1 MRAMRRARS
10 RRVVGAVLVALV
22 VAGGALR
29 LAASSDPGHR
39 LFPDE
44 QSYGRLATGLA
55 ERGDYGDPR
64 LGDRTRWAP
73 GAPVAFAAAERLL
86 PAGRA
91 SQPHEVPAARTAQA
105 LIGTLMIPAAFGLA
119 ALIAG
124 PGAGLAAAAA
134 IALFPAHHGLA
145 LPDLRAAGGAA
156 RPAGDA
162 GAGEGMRAWSSAG
175 RLGRGGGRAARPGRA
190 HPRRPPLPVL
200 VAGPALWLVTRRAAG
215 VRPAAALTAGVL
227 VVILPWV
234 AFASVNRGR
243 LVPVSGGGPGTL
255 SMGTYLPGEGT
266 VVGFKRGLAGE
277 ARAHAP
283 DLRDVDPLRM
293 PAGRVLDAVAAAA
306 AEPRDAA
313 LMAEA
318 LANVRRYA
326 LGDPP
331 GYAGMTLRKVERLW
345 SRPFQT
351 PQPAL
356 IAIHLALLAAGLA
369 GLVLGVL
376 RREPVAVVLAAIVA
390 LSTLDNMVLVPSRV
404 TTCRSSQ
411 RSWRSAPRGSAARL
425 RTGGGDPVG
434 GRQRGAGR
442 PGRRPAG
449 VTGGGPLL
457 GLPVLRT
464 PGSRPRATAAGP
476 RSATRPASAPCARRA
491 RTSRSGSRPSR
502 R

>member
-134 IALFPAHHGLA
+134 IALFPPLITVSRYQISEPPAALLVLLGMLA
-145 LPDLRAAGGAA
+145 LANACARGAA
-156 RPAGDA
+156 RAGWAAAA
-162 GAGEGMRAWSSAG
+162 GALLGLAVLTRAD
-175 RLGRGGGRAARPGRA
+175 LL
-190 HPRRPPLPVL
+190 LPVL
-200 VAGPALWLVTRRAAG
+200 VAGPALWLVTRRTAG

-255 SMGTYLPGEGT
+255 FIGTYLPGEGT

-293 PAGRVLDAVAAAA
+293 PAGRVLDAVAARRP

-356 IAIHLALLAAGLA
+356 IAIHLALLVAGLA

-390 LSTLDNMVLVPSRV
+390 LSTLDNMVLVPE
-404 TTCRSSQ
+404 
-411 RSWRSAPRGSAARL
+411 PRHNMPLFAALVAVGAAGIAARL
-425 RTGGGDPVG
+425 RRGGSDPVAEDS
-434 GRQRGAGR
+434 GA
-442 PGRRPAG
+442 PAVPAG
-449 VTGGGPLL
+449 
-457 GLPVLRT
+457 
-464 PGSRPRATAAGP
+464 
-476 RSATRPASAPCARRA
+476 APQ
-491 RTSRSGSRPSR
+491 G
-502 R
+502 